1 MFRPESALLMQRI
14 ATAIVLTL
22 LGAFSC
28 AAQYSAR
35 QEGDLV
41 HLEDAK
47 SHTVVSIIT
56 SVGNIAYEM
65 KVNGTNV
72 LYFPSAIE
80 DFRQRGGLAGIPFQA
95 PWANRLDE
103 PAFYANGKRYAF
115 NPEIGTVR
123 AGNPS
128 AGFLT
133 SARQWQVVEVKSD
146 ANQAWVTSRLD
157 YYKHPEWMVEFPFAQ
172 TYEMTYRL
180 HDGVLEVHLK
190 IQNLSTDPLPVSIGF
205 HPIYRLTDSPREDW
219 TISVG
224 ARTQWVL
231 SPAKIPTGETRPIEN
246 FFPDPHNAALKDYVL
261 DHVFS
266 DMARDGSGR
275 AVMSVK
281 GKTQKLEFMYGPKY
295 QATVI
300 WSPGSNT
307 FASTI
312 PPERGGTPPPVP
324 GQNAGPGGAGG
335 GRGGSGGRGGAF
347 GGSGRGGG
355 RGGGFGSD
363 PNFIAFEP
371 MAGIT
376 DAMNLA
382 QKGLYKD
389 LQYIAPGGVWEESF
403 WVHPSGF

>member
-1 MFRPESALLMQRI
+1 MTNVKFFPA
-14 ATAIVLTL
+14 AFTL
-22 LGAFSC
+22 FVCSLPAV
-28 AAQYSAR
+28 AQYSAE

-47 SHTVVSIIT
+47 NHTLVSVIT
-56 SVGNIAYEM
+56 SVGNVAYEM

-80 DFRQRGGLAGIPFQA
+80 DFRQRGGLAGIPLQA

-115 NPEIGTVR
+115 NSEIGTVR

-133 SARQWQVVEVKSD
+133 SARQWQVVEVKAD
-146 ANQAWVTSRLD
+146 ANEAWVTSRLD

-180 HDGVLEVHLK
+180 HDGTLEVHLK
-190 IQNLSTDPLPVSIGF
+190 IQSLSTDPLPVSIGF

-219 TISVG
+219 TINV
-224 ARTQWVL
+224 AAKTQWVL
-231 SPAKIPTGETRPIEN
+231 SPAKIPTGVTQPIEQ
-246 FFPDPHNAALKDYVL
+246 FFPDPRNAPLKDYVL

-266 DMARDGSGR
+266 DLIRDGSGR

-281 GKTQKLEFMYGPKY
+281 GKNQKLDLMYGPKF

-307 FASTI
+307 FASSI
-312 PPERGGTPPPVP
+312 PPERGGAVPPPL
-324 GQNAGPGGAGG
+324 GQVAGPVAAGGGGRAGAQGAGG
-335 GRGGSGGRGGAF
+335 GRGGP
-347 GGSGRGGG
+347 GRGGG
-355 RGGGFGSD
+355 RTD

-382 QKGLYKD
+382 QKGLYKE

-403 WVHPSGF
+403 WVRPTGFEPAGHQ

>member
-1 MFRPESALLMQRI
+1 MKTLTFVFTLAL
-14 ATAIVLTL
+14 AAVLP
-22 LGAFSC
+22 G
-28 AAQYSAR
+28 AAQYSAT

-41 HLEDAK
+41 HLEDVK
-47 SHTVVSIIT
+47 NHTVVSIIT

-80 DFRQRGGLAGIPFQA
+80 DFRQRGGLAGIPLQA

-128 AGFLT
+128 GGFLT
-133 SARQWQVVEVKSD
+133 SARQWKVVEVKSD
-146 ANQAWVTSRLD
+146 ASQAWVTSRLD
-157 YYKHPEWMVEFPFAQ
+157 YYKHPEWMAEFPFAQ
-172 TYEMTYRL
+172 TFEMTYRL
-180 HDGVLEVHLK
+180 RDGVLEVHLK

-219 TISVG
+219 TIGVG

-231 SPAKIPTGETRPIEN
+231 SPAKIPTGETRPIER
-246 FFPDPHNAALKDYVL
+246 FFPDPRNAPLKDYVL

-266 DMARDGSGR
+266 DMIRDGSGR

-281 GKTQKLEFMYGPKY
+281 GKTQKLELLYGPKY
-295 QATVI
+295 QGTVI

-307 FASTI
+307 FANSI
-312 PPERGGTPPPVP
+312 PPERGGTAPLPVGEAAP
-324 GQNAGPGGAGG
+324 VGG
-335 GRGGSGGRGGAF
+335 GRAGAAGGNG
-347 GGSGRGGG
+347 GRGGG
-355 RGGGFGSD
+355 RTD

-382 QKGLYKD
+382 QKGLYKE
-389 LQYIAPGGVWEESF
+389 LQYVAPGEVWEESF
-403 WVHPSGF
+403 WVRPNGF